1 LRTPRRRRSRRRPH
15 GPAEHDRPRGRPQRH
30 LLARR
35 RALRG
40 RASRGSATGRGGSG
54 RQRRYRHEDAG
65 DGRSFSR
72 LRERLDRRAD
82 LGPRGPCAGHREPYC
97 EPGVTARRQARQ
109 PRASL
114 RRSRAGTRPGTVAVR
129 VACFAAHRVPGRRSI
144 MSYGNAAQAYQAND
158 VMGRP
163 PEQLVVLL
171 YEHLLVNLRRS
182 ALQIHRGDI
191 EGKTRS
197 LGRASDIVFELLSAL
212 DREKGGELAS
222 RLAALYGYFISEI
235 SQIGRTLDQERLARL
250 ISIVASLHTSW
261 IEAAKQVAAGRQEAV
276 Q

>member
-1 LRTPRRRRSRRRPH
+1 
-15 GPAEHDRPRGRPQRH
+15 
-30 LLARR
+30 
-35 RALRG
+35 
-40 RASRGSATGRGGSG
+40 
-54 RQRRYRHEDAG
+54 
-65 DGRSFSR
+65 
-72 LRERLDRRAD
+72 
-82 LGPRGPCAGHREPYC
+82 
-97 EPGVTARRQARQ
+97 
-109 PRASL
+109 
-114 RRSRAGTRPGTVAVR
+114 
-129 VACFAAHRVPGRRSI
+129 

-197 LGRASDIVFELLSAL
+197 LGRASDIVLELLSAL